1 MKDNMATLISLQQM
15 DQPYYLN
22 AHPIHIGEEMWV
34 LMDNVDCQQI
44 TLAEGLYKQNKGHP
58 DYRYRNVGIYTVD
71 VLKKILVLTRDPEN
85 TKMHRQYIPGGQTQ
99 HRRRPGGKRTD

>member
-1 MKDNMATLISLQQM
+1 MKDNMATLIRLQQM

-44 TLAEGLYKQNKGHP
+44 TLAEGLYK
-58 DYRYRNVGIYTVD
+58 
-71 VLKKILVLTRDPEN
+71 
-85 TKMHRQYIPGGQTQ
+85 
-99 HRRRPGGKRTD
+99 